1 MGSPQELQT
10 GAHQDKEEM
19 NGTPQDKEE
28 KFNPG
33 GGVSMRQQ
41 RSVTVLVP
49 RSTVHIHC
57 DPWRTLGV
65 Y

>member
-19 NGTPQDKEE
+19 NGTPQDKEG

-49 RSTVHIHC
+49 RSTAQT
-57 DPWRTLGV
+57 TL
-65 Y
+65 